1 MKNFLLIL
9 ISWAGILSVQAQ
21 NVGIGTNTPDPSAKL
36 DIVDTQRGL
45 LIPRMTTAQRDAITN
60 PADALLIFNT
70 TTRCF
75 ESYNDSSNSWVT
87 IGCLNNCDATPP
99 APSSITGPS
108 IVCPGNNYNYSINTV
123 AGASSY
129 NWSFPTGWN
138 IVSGSGTNNVTVTAG
153 PNGGNVCVSAQNI
166 CGNSPTICTSV
177 LSSCLAP
184 QWQYRVP
191 ITINNTN
198 ATTAANFQVP
208 VVINTQTLISS
219 GKMQAF
225 GADIRFTDSNCNLL
239 DFWIESGLN
248 TSTTL
253 IWVKIPVLPASTTF
267 NIYLF
272 YGNPVATSTMAS
284 PSTIFDYWEDF
295 TGTSLPADWTPGI
308 SANYTYGGGILRIN
322 VGTIYRN
329 QPLPF
334 FLNNGYFLE
343 GRILYHPTS
352 TGGGSLQYSGNL
364 EANSAMNGGCHYN
377 SCSNAVIHYMREWFV
392 QDVLALVG
400 NGAANTYNI
409 YGNGNC
415 WTSANYTW
423 YILGEK
429 ILSNQVFFAR
439 DYAYQCNT
447 PVFTSWAKNLAWIQ
461 IGSFVDDTPQ
471 YTNIQDTE
479 YDWIRCRKAL
489 PNDPSVTIGS
499 EQVNC

>member
-219 GKMQAF
+219 GKMQAS

-272 YGNPVATSTMAS
+272 YGNPAATSTMAS

-308 SANYTYGGGILRIN
+308 SANYTYGGGILRTN

-329 QPLPF
+329 QSLPF

-461 IGSFVDDTPQ
+461 IGSFVDDTPN
-471 YTNIQDTE
+471 YTDIQDTE